1 MLDVRDPE
9 NGKDLVIADEATWK
23 ARNVLTTQIGDKAF
37 VPDNFGLDLNFFLTS
52 NYDLAM
58 ASFQSYAVKRLIA
71 HRVNVVEVITTI
83 QTLTQK
89 MAMQVGDQPQA
100 EGFISL

>member
-9 NGKDLVIADEATWK
+9 NGKDLTIADEATWK
-23 ARNVLTTQIGDKAF
+23 ARNVLTTQIGEKSFLPA
-37 VPDNFGLDLNFFLTS
+37 NFGMDLNFFLTS

-58 ASFQSYAVKRLIA
+58 ASFQSYAVKRLVA
-71 HRVNVVEVITTI
+71 HRVNVIEVITTI